1 MSVETLRGGSKEQDP
16 PYVPNVGRVVLSR
29 PGTFQILWRVFLE
42 QFAANE
48 SATSDLQMRR
58 AIIGVVTFLIT
69 PGLFLMMKTTSSYE
83 LMLKVAKAR
92 NTPQIIETHLA
103 QLAVLFVSYS
113 MITTGLLTV
122 FIWDTLVF
130 DKRDAMVLGPLP
142 LGGRTIVGAKLAAL
156 ATFLVGTALAV
167 NVTSG
172 VPFAFVTGATEGH
185 LLRHLAGHL
194 VGTIGG
200 AVLVFSTLVI
210 VRGLLVLLVSPH
222 FAETAGSY
230 LQFIFLSGVLC
241 FMMVPTAMGEMTPPI
256 SWFAALFELIRGSR
270 QPDISGLAQYALIAL
285 PVSVAGA
292 IAVTFGGYWKQ
303 MRSALAPS
311 ARVAASARIRRRL
324 AALITGRDRVARAT
338 SDFVLTTLARSG
350 VQQAPIAIAAAL
362 GVAIIS
368 VALATREGGLSEL
381 RTPRTVV
388 LWIPMV
394 LGYWIVVGLR
404 ASFVLPTELKA
415 AWAFRAHARLPPFD
429 SAQGAPSAS
438 RGASASYWSGV
449 RAAMLAFAIGPALFV
464 DALVVLPLV
473 GWRVAAIH
481 ALIVS
486 LAIAITAQ
494 SASLLV
500 EGVPFTRAYPPGHA
514 KLKTRWQLYLLGMW
528 AIAYL
533 PVRMELRV
541 LNDPWGLVVLMAKG
555 LAVVGVLEIAGRYR
569 ARRWTMPPESEFD
582 DADPESLTFLNLG
595 PDAGHQPPTTNHQ
608 RTQPAI

>member
-1 MSVETLRGGSKEQDP
+1 MIAVDTPFK
-16 PYVPNVGRVVLSR
+16 
-29 PGTFQILWRVFLE
+29 ILWRVFVE

-48 SATSDLQMRR
+48 SATSDMQMRR
-58 AIIGVVTFLIT
+58 AIIGIITFLIT
-69 PGLFLMMKTTSSYE
+69 PGLFLMFKTMPDYE
-83 LMLKVAKAR
+83 LMLMVAKAR
-92 NTPQIIETHLA
+92 NMPQMIDTRLA

-142 LGGRTIVGAKLAAL
+142 LRGPTVVGAKLAAL

-172 VPFAFVTGATEGH
+172 LPFALVTGGPEGH

-200 AVLVFSTLVI
+200 AVFVFSTLVV

-222 FAETAGSY
+222 FAEIAGSY
-230 LQFIFLSGVLC
+230 LQFAFLSGVLC

-256 SWFAALFELIRGSR
+256 SWFAALFELVRGSR
-270 QPDISGLAQYALIAL
+270 AEDITPLAQRALIGL
-285 PVSVAGA
+285 PLSVAAA
-292 IAVTFGGYWKQ
+292 IAVTVGGYWRQ

-311 ARVAASARIRRRL
+311 ARVAASARVRRAV
-324 AALITGRDRVARAT
+324 AALITGHDRVARGT
-338 SDFVLTTLARSG
+338 SDFVLTTLVRSR

-368 VALATREGGLSEL
+368 VALATREGGLAEL
-381 RTPRTVV
+381 YAPRVVV
-388 LWIPMV
+388 LWIPIV
-394 LGYWIVVGLR
+394 LGYWIIVGLR
-404 ASFVLPTELKA
+404 ASFILPTELKA
-415 AWAFRAHARLPPFD
+415 AWAFRVHSRLP
-429 SAQGAPSAS
+429 
-438 RGASASYWSGV
+438 SASYWSGV
-449 RAAMLAFAIGPALFV
+449 RAAMLAFAIGPALLV

-473 GWRVAAIH
+473 GWRIAATH

-494 SASLLV
+494 FASLLV

-514 KLKTRWQLYLLGMW
+514 RLKTRWQFYLLGMW

-533 PVRMELRV
+533 PVRMEQAV
-541 LNDPWGLVVLMAKG
+541 LNDPTGFIMLMVKG
-555 LAVVGVLEIAGRYR
+555 LAVIGVLEIVGRYR
-569 ARRWTMPPESEFD
+569 ARKWVLSPDPEVD
-582 DADPESLTFLNLG
+582 DADPEALTFLNLG
-595 PDAGHQPPTTNHQ
+595 PEAGHNP
-608 RTQPAI
+608 QPAT